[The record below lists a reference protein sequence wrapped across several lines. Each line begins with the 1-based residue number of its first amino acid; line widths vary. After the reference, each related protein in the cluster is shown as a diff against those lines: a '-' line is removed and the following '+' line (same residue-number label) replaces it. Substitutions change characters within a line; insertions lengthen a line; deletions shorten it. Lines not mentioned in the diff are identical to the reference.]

1 MNIGNIK
8 ICRKMRQSISDLIK
22 KLVELGYS
30 REPIASNPGTFSVA
44 GGNVSIF
51 GGNYSNILTIEFF
64 GDEVDRIFSYDLKGK
79 INKYDDVIIIPNC
92 IKLEGNIK
100 IRPGDYLVHEDHGI
114 GMFSAIQT
122 KQIEGE
128 DTVYVLIEYLKGD
141 VLNLPLESKNKLS
154 PYIGVGRRRPKLS
167 KLGSPVWQRTYRKTY
182 DNVILLAKELLNIYA
197 KRELISRE
205 KWSINKEWEKEIED
219 NFGYK
224 ETKDQK
230 KALKDIFLDME
241 GNKPIDRLICGDVGY
256 GKTEVAIRTMAE
268 AVANGYQVAM
278 LVPTTILAEQ
288 HFITL
293 KKRFCNLPVVIEHLS
308 RFVKAEEEKRILDS
322 LRNGSADI
330 VVGTHRLFG
339 EDIRFKK
346 LGLLVIDEEQ
356 KFGVKHKEKLKKL
369 RVDLN
374 VLSLTATPIP
384 RTLFMAL
391 SGLRDISQ
399 ISSPPAGRLEVDTKV
414 SVYNEEEIKS
424 YVEREI
430 ARNGQVYYLH
440 NEVRTIEP
448 KRKVL
453 QKLFPKLNIGIAHG
467 QMGEVALA
475 KVMSD
480 FAEGKID
487 VLVCSTIIENG
498 LDLPNVNT
506 LIADDSD
513 KFGLSQLY
521 QIRGRIGRS
530 KKKAYA
536 LFTIRDKKIITTNA
550 FKRLKAIVENT
561 ALGSG
566 YSIAL
571 SDLEIRGGG
580 NILGKEQHGNM
591 EAVGLVLYTKLL
603 NKAVDNLKKRRSK
616 QPV

>member
-1 MNIGNIK
+1 MSIENFK
-8 ICRKMRQSISDLIK
+8 INRKMHRSIPDLIK

-44 GGNVSIF
+44 GGNVSIL
-51 GGNYSNILTIEFF
+51 GGNYSNVLTIEFF
-64 GDEVDRIFSYDLKGK
+64 GDEVDRVFDYDSKGK
-79 INKYDDVIIIPNC
+79 INKYDEVIIIPNSVE
-92 IKLEGNIK
+92 LEGNVK
-100 IRPGDYLVHEDHGI
+100 VRPEDYLVHEDHGI

-122 KQIEGE
+122 KKIEGE
-128 DTVYVLIEYLKGD
+128 DTVYILIEYLKGD
-141 VLNLPLESKNKLS
+141 VLSLPIEFKSKLS
-154 PYIGVGRRRPKLS
+154 PYIGVCRKRPKLN
-167 KLGSPVWQRTYRKTY
+167 KLGSPVWSRTYRKTY

-205 KWSINKEWEKEIED
+205 KWSINKEWEKEIE
-219 NFGYK
+219 NTFGYK
-224 ETKDQK
+224 ETIDQQK
-230 KALKDIFLDME
+230 TLNDIFFDLQ
-241 GNKPIDRLICGDVGY
+241 NTKPIDRLICGDVGY
-256 GKTEVAIRTMAE
+256 GKTEIAIRAMAQ

-288 HFITL
+288 HYITM

-308 RFVKAEEEKRILDS
+308 RFVKIDEEKIILNS
-322 LRNGSADI
+322 LKNGSTDI
-330 VVGTHRLFG
+330 VIGTHRLFG
-339 EDIRFKK
+339 LDVKFKE
-346 LGLLVIDEEQ
+346 LGLLIIDEEQ
-356 KFGVKHKEKLKKL
+356 KFGVTHKEKLKKL
-369 RVDLN
+369 RVNLD

-414 SVYNEEEIKS
+414 AKYDEAEIVTYIK
-424 YVEREI
+424 REI
-430 ARNGQVYYLH
+430 DRSGQVYYLH

-475 KVMSD
+475 KVMTD
-480 FAEGKID
+480 FAERKID

-536 LFTIRDKKIITTNA
+536 LFTFRDKKIITSNA
-550 FKRLKAIVENT
+550 YKRLKAIVDNSG
-561 ALGSG
+561 LGSG

-603 NKAVDNLKKRRSK
+603 NKAVENLKKNNK
-616 QPV
+616 KI